1 VESVVNPKSARMKT
15 RFLTALTHELPG
27 ADFRTATGE
36 PRIRRPLRL
45 PAPCQ
50 STAPPRHRPSD
61 ARTGSHENL
70 PESDWWRFA
79 SEWRRKPADNFIPTP
94 ERKKLFRCLGAGVS
108 ALLLLVVAGCKTDSW
123 PAPAAENHAAFTSST
138 NFADVSSL
146 QMVTVTNQLDPALLR
161 APTNLFTLGP
171 GDKLDIELPDETNS
185 LSTTVVGPDGKIY
198 FSLL

>member
-1 VESVVNPKSARMKT
+1 MATVPSRRRTGRSRSHRICAGCRQRLDQRQCFETIVESVVNPKSARMKT

-138 NFADVSSL
+138 NFADVSS
-146 QMVTVTNQLDPALLR
+146 
-161 APTNLFTLGP
+161 
-171 GDKLDIELPDETNS
+171 
-185 LSTTVVGPDGKIY
+185 
-198 FSLL
+198 